1 MTWST
6 FYVISHIYFWQFK
19 PKLAL
24 RYTYRYMYTS
34 KLQNLWCS
42 QDTVL
47 RGNCHH
53 DITDIY
59 SPLQHLCDTHST
71 KPTAG
76 IANPTHTQ
84 PPPLQRLQLL
94 LWSCRSG
101 TESAG
106 SRWIQSCKNRQ
117 NETTEENVFLQN
129 KSMQVGSFSHVLIGA
144 RSQFNL
150 VEFRLKL

>member
-6 FYVISHIYFWQFK
+6 FLCNFTHLFK

-47 RGNCHH
+47 RENCHH

-59 SPLQHLCDTHST
+59 SPLQHLRDTHST

-94 LWSCRSG
+94 LWSCRYG

-106 SRWIQSCKNRQ
+106 SRRSCKNRQ

-129 KSMQVGSFSHVLIGA
+129 KSMRLQVGSFSHVLIGA
-144 RSQFNL
+144 IRQFNL